1 MKNQRGHARPVAPVI
16 FFFFSLEN
24 IFHLKKENM
33 LCRSTLD
40 GLSLFPVKLKEK
52 VIKLSFK

>member
-16 FFFFSLEN
+16 FFFQFGKY
-24 IFHLKKENM
+24 FHLKKENL